1 MAHEDMT
8 EKVGNTEFSYGVG
21 PANAEV
27 VACLELSSA
36 ALFYAR
42 IPEMVDVPLINAPI
56 LFLFNGALFSWD
68 LFPVSAY
75 LDYKHVEVLN
85 P

>member
-36 ALFYAR
+36 APFYAR

-56 LFLFNGALFSWD
+56 LFLFNGAFFSSD
-68 LFPVSAY
+68 LFPFSAC